1 MKIQGGLKKR
11 ILLVLVPLI
20 GTFSL
25 ALTPTSLKIVG
36 LELSYCEEF
45 LALFDEAADHDEA
58 IVSSIIDGDILT
70 VIRNKYLNLIEVI
83 RLIGIGSPDSS
94 HRDQSIE
101 RFGSQAA
108 DFARLLLEDRRVL
121 LTYDELP
128 RDTYGRILASVWL
141 PATCKGETRYVLFN
155 LLGVANGYAHA
166 YTRHPFNDYYMEIF
180 IKTGRQA
187 KLQRTGL
194 WVKEDFANIP
204 AEPFFNPIVYITN
217 TGEKYHQITASIC
230 LKAEFRL
237 DCRKLFTLA

>member
-1 MKIQGGLKKR
+1 M
-11 ILLVLVPLI
+11 V
-20 GTFSL
+20 THS
-25 ALTPTSLKIVG
+25 
-36 LELSYCEEF
+36 
-45 LALFDEAADHDEA
+45 
-58 IVSSIIDGDILT
+58 LT
-70 VIRNKYLNLIEVI
+70 VIRHKYLNLVEVI

-94 HRDQSIE
+94 HRDQSVG

-128 RDTYGRILASVWL
+128 RDTYGRILAYVWL

-166 YTRHPFNDYYMEIF
+166 YARHPFNGYYMEVF
-180 IKTGRQA
+180 IECERLARLDKR
-187 KLQRTGL
+187 GL
-194 WVKEDFANIP
+194 WSEEGYASVT
-204 AEPFFNPIVYITN
+204 AEPPYNPIVYITN